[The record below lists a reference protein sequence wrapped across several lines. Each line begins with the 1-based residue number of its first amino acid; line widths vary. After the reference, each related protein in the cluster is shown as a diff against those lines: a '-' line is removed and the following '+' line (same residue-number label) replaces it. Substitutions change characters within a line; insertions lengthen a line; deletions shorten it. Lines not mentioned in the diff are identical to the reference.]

1 MELIQA
7 IKYVAVV
14 FTICLH
20 DMSEKKV
27 MSFSTVIKQITEV
40 LRLCMFKKE
49 HCFGD
54 KLDLQYEPVGKLTYF
69 ICFVK
74 NLNVIQFKQLE
85 KGFILSRFSLLCF
98 CEYTIISLAMIPTI
112 LTLTPAME
120 ISLWES

>member
-1 MELIQA
+1 M
-7 IKYVAVV
+7 
-14 FTICLH
+14 
-20 DMSEKKV
+20 KKRESHSV
-27 MSFSTVIKQITEV
+27 QSSRKSLRSTKTE

-49 HCFGD
+49 DCGD
-54 KLDLQYEPVGKLTYF
+54 KLDLQYEPVSKLSYF
-69 ICFVK
+69 ICFVT

-98 CEYTIISLAMIPTI
+98 CEYAIISLAMISTI

>member
-20 DMSEKKV
+20 DMSEKKGN
-27 MSFSTVIKQITEV
+27 VILYSHQANHQGPQRK

-54 KLDLQYEPVGKLTYF
+54 KLDLQ
-69 ICFVK
+69 
-74 NLNVIQFKQLE
+74 
-85 KGFILSRFSLLCF
+85 
-98 CEYTIISLAMIPTI
+98 
-112 LTLTPAME
+112 
-120 ISLWES
+120 